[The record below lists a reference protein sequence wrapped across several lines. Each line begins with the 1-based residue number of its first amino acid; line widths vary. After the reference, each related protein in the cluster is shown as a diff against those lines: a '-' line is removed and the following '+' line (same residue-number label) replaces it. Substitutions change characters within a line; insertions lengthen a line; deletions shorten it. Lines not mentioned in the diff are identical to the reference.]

1 MEHGGDRSGSRLPF
15 DPLHSIARQHHF
27 AGKWIRHRSWY
38 PSWILHLL
46 RKGCDRYE
54 SRIVN
59 DHIVLDGP
67 TGCLKNP
74 MVHYNYRGI
83 EWYFDRHNAYSSMEA
98 IEAYRI
104 LSQRN
109 ENKK

>member
-1 MEHGGDRSGSRLPF
+1 
-15 DPLHSIARQHHF
+15 
-27 AGKWIRHRSWY
+27 
-38 PSWILHLL
+38 
-46 RKGCDRYE
+46 
-54 SRIVN
+54 
-59 DHIVLDGP
+59 
-67 TGCLKNP
+67 